1 MNCHFSVDRYSEME
15 ESCSWPVVENLTKS
29 YKHLRQIIG
38 AVWTLIAYS
47 SHIWCL
53 MFWISDAD
61 LVFVSCTHTWSWDG
75 DSHLITQN
83 SYNYVYYWTL
93 IPVAELSCSCC
104 GGRQV
109 TVWTCSH
116 KVRIGW
122 RVHWIH
128 LWTTEC
134 NQHLEPSGPV
144 MLIREFNNA
153 HLPKDGTLDTGQTA
167 SRHP

>member
-1 MNCHFSVDRYSEME
+1 ME
-15 ESCSWPVVENLTKS
+15 ESCSLPVEENL
-29 YKHLRQIIG
+29 RQTIG
-38 AVWTLIAYS
+38 AVWTLIVYS

-53 MFWISDAD
+53 MFLD
-61 LVFVSCTHTWSWDG
+61 LRCRSSVCVLHSWSWNG
-75 DSHLITQN
+75 DSHLMTQN
-83 SYNYVYYWTL
+83 SYNYVYYWIL

-116 KVRIGW
+116 KVGIGW
-122 RVHWIH
+122 RVYWIH
-128 LWTTEC
+128 FWTIQSAASTW
-134 NQHLEPSGPV
+134 NQVP
-144 MLIREFNNA
+144 IYEFNA